1 MGLRRYDIIKN
12 ISKLFDHF
20 LPRPKT
26 IVYYTNLVVCTAV
39 QVSDDPCSLLFQR
52 LAGFFGTVL
61 LRRRTRCKSG
71 QNNICFICKIKESS
85 MWTYWC
91 SDFSCNGREKR
102 YTLWDLIQIVS
113 IMIKLLKIFFLYEN
127 VSFIFIH
134 SFSLYLFFFIV
145 ASFYNAC
152 RYMAVTLPIRHKTLF
167 SQSYIWGNC
176 MLIFLHT
183 ILFNHIFLIN
193 SFLGRYPNIWSPYA
207 CR

>member
-113 IMIKLLKIFFLYEN
+113 IMIKLLKIFFLFQITHMKMFLL
-127 VSFIFIH
+127 S
-134 SFSLYLFFFIV
+134 
-145 ASFYNAC
+145 
-152 RYMAVTLPIRHKTLF
+152 
-167 SQSYIWGNC
+167 SYIH
-176 MLIFLHT
+176 FLCT
-183 ILFNHIFLIN
+183 S
-193 SFLGRYPNIWSPYA
+193 SFLSLPLFITLAVIWL
-207 CR
+207 